1 MSSSRAKI
9 FQIYPSQSEVRLLSN
24 NINYCC
30 DNACCHSLDH
40 RLPEDSILP
49 HGSLE
54 IDGYPQ
60 WSTPSTTSLY
70 DKVVSPQLWTGLLA
84 MLLAI
89 FMAVQVVV
97 SLKKRRKVLP
107 ILQSESSGPFSSTR
121 VGSGGIILPHVVY
134 RTEPETRN
142 EEMEKVAR
150 EIAKVKQDQE
160 ILDAMELL
168 ELTYQADTKIIK
180 EDVFDIIPF
189 KNNDDTN
196 SNHNELK
203 ELIIELE
210 DMSPKRSHPIQEEE
224 ANSHPKS
231 NQPTILANQKPSLPL
246 SPAYHPSRKVSLV
259 WSENHHVQDLYRYT
273 HFDRMVYPPGY
284 VRETEG

>member
-9 FQIYPSQSEVRLLSN
+9 FQIYPSQSEVRLLSYD
-24 NINYCC
+24 IHYCC
-30 DNACCHSLDH
+30 DNACCDSSDYH
-40 RLPEDSILP
+40 LPGDVILP
-49 HGSLE
+49 HGTLE
-54 IDGYPQ
+54 IDGHPH
-60 WSTPSTTSLY
+60 WNSPGTTSLY

-134 RTEPETRN
+134 RTEQETRN
-142 EEMEKVAR
+142 KEMEIAGE
-150 EIAKVKQDQE
+150 EITILKQDQE

-189 KNNDDTN
+189 KNNDDTHPN
-196 SNHNELK
+196 DNKLK

-210 DMSPKRSHPIQEEE
+210 EMSPIRSHPIQEKET
-224 ANSHPKS
+224 NIHLKS
-231 NQPTILANQKPSLPL
+231 NQPDILTNQEPSLPL
-246 SPAYHPSRKVSLV
+246 SPAYYPSRKVSLV

-273 HFDRMVYPPGY
+273 HFDRIVYPPGY